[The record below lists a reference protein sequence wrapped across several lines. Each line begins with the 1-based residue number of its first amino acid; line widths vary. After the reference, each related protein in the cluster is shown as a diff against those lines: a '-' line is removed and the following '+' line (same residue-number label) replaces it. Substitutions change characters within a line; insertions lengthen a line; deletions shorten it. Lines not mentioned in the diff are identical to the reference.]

1 MSLTR
6 ITPPSKNQTLALSK
20 LLDSVFLDHGL
31 SPEKDLPLRGKVA
44 KDVHK
49 VVCTKFPGNV
59 DVDHYFLYICCYTI
73 CFFLLTLFTTFQ
85 SFARTSF
92 SATFVASKQPTNF
105 KGGKFLKKLWCC
117 VSGRV

>member
-59 DVDHYFLYICCYTI
+59 DVDHNFVTL
-73 CFFLLTLFTTFQ
+73 FASLLTLFATFQ

-117 VSGRV
+117 ISGRV

>member
-20 LLDSVFLDHGL
+20 LLDSVFLDRGL

-44 KDVHK
+44 KDVHN

-59 DVDHYFLYICCYTI
+59 DVDHNFV
-73 CFFLLTLFTTFQ
+73 TLFV
-85 SFARTSF
+85 SFVNF
-92 SATFVASKQPTNF
+92 IHYLSKF
-105 KGGKFLKKLWCC
+105 C
-117 VSGRV
+117 